1 VQVIHIKSQFF
12 HFYPVNLIWAG
23 IMILPDTQQR
33 YEGETMKIKTH
44 LKAGG
49 SYENCS
55 AVCPGPMADA
65 YRRGEESCKGDTS

>member
-1 VQVIHIKSQFF
+1 
-12 HFYPVNLIWAG
+12 
-23 IMILPDTQQR
+23 
-33 YEGETMKIKTH
+33 MKIKTH